1 MPTSTKCYDIG
12 NGVHS
17 ADNLAQLVAFIEA
30 RAGRLRGFRF
40 KDRSDHKSCPPSQ
53 APRAANQQIGTGNG
67 TTSAVQL
74 VKHARRAPAHTCAPS
89 PSLSRTRYW
98 LQ

>member
-1 MPTSTKCYDIG
+1 
-12 NGVHS
+12 
-17 ADNLAQLVAFIEA
+17 
-30 RAGRLRGFRF
+30 
-40 KDRSDHKSCPPSQ
+40 
-53 APRAANQQIGTGNG
+53 
-67 TTSAVQL
+67 